1 MKRAAMGMSLMCLA
15 MLARGEMAV
24 LDAEV
29 LEASR
34 AVEVPGAAASR
45 IRFLVLH
52 HKHAKDQ
59 ARLSDWLRRHDG
71 AQVEFRT
78 QDGEAYAAVLH
89 RLKHCFGRGLLFYSE
104 PVDFKQKDVI
114 EIRFEI
120 RQ

>member
-1 MKRAAMGMSLMCLA
+1 MGMLLMCLA
-15 MLARGEMAV
+15 LLARAEMGV

-45 IRFLVLH
+45 IRFLMLH
-52 HKHAKDQ
+52 HKHSKDRS
-59 ARLSDWLRRHDG
+59 RLSDWLRRHDG
-71 AQVEFRT
+71 AQVEFRA
-78 QDGEAYAAVLH
+78 QDGETYTAVLH
-89 RLKHCFGRGLLFYSE
+89 RLKHCFGRGLLFYAE